1 MLDISLKEEC
11 SKLQIGHEFQEP
23 FGEDITEC
31 ISNIVKM
38 YDAGLISQEGA
49 VELNPLVKDH
59 AKELQRIEKEKEERQ
74 KANADLFGNRTEEE
88 VLPTAE

>member
-1 MLDISLKEEC
+1 
-11 SKLQIGHEFQEP
+11 
-23 FGEDITEC
+23 
-31 ISNIVKM
+31 M